1 MEVLQLITEFE
12 KYIYNSY
19 LKVTRSSSDLP
30 YKIRKNFEKV
40 DDKLYL
46 AIKKLSLFFKKY
58 PHIKVEEFFKA
69 PYSIYPDEKY
79 FPIEY
84 FYSLKAI
91 KAYTVFNSKQ
101 INLDPDSEEQLTNI
115 KRSLIYIFN
124 FCKQKNIQISEY
136 IFHKTNNEYSFL
148 LHLKEH
154 NVNVYALLGFTNFEK
169 VLKSCNAEITKFII
183 GDNVYDNVQNFRTKL
198 YNSKKASKLVD
209 LGLKKLNEK
218 LNFA

>member
-1 MEVLQLITEFE
+1 VEVLQLITEFE

-115 KRSLIYIFN
+115 KKSLIYIFN
-124 FCKQKNIQISEY
+124 FCKQKNIQINNY

>member
-115 KRSLIYIFN
+115 KKSLIYIFN
-124 FCKQKNIQISEY
+124 FCKQKNIQINNY

>member
-1 MEVLQLITEFE
+1 MITEFE

-58 PHIKVEEFFKA
+58 PHIKAEEFFKA

-115 KRSLIYIFN
+115 KKSLIYIFN
-124 FCKQKNIQISEY
+124 FCKQKNIQINNY